1 MKWNKVFI
9 MLTIKEVAEL
19 AGVSKS
25 TVSRVLNNNGY
36 VSNEARQKIEKV
48 IKEHQYKPSA
58 AAVSLSKQ
66 ESSIIG
72 VVIPEID
79 NPFFAE
85 VLKGITEMADEN
97 GFSLIFCDTQNSGEK
112 ELKALGM
119 LEQQR
124 VRGVIITPAMGYGLE
139 SIDKI
144 KAALSKL
151 AVPIVVVDRD
161 FDYSEWDTVYFQNY
175 ESGYL
180 AAESLIKAGNERI
193 GIILGD
199 MQLKIAR
206 ERYRGFKDAMASY
219 HKVICDKDVWKGDFT
234 TDTAYDLMKQMIAS
248 GDLPDAMVTT
258 NNRTSMGFLK
268 AMVEAGITVGKD
280 IAVVG
285 IDLIP
290 TLDALGFHFSCVSRD
305 TEEMGKM
312 AMRLLM
318 RRMAEPDGNR
328 NIWVV
333 PCKLELKGS
342 ESKRR

>member
-1 MKWNKVFI
+1 
-9 MLTIKEVAEL
+9 MLTIKGVAEL

-25 TVSRVLNNNGY
+25 TVSRVLNNKDY
-36 VSNEARQKIEKV
+36 VSEESRQKIEKV
-48 IKEHQYKPSA
+48 IKEHQYRPSA

-66 ESSIIG
+66 ESNIIG

-85 VLKGITEMADEN
+85 VLKGITGMADESD
-97 GFSLIFCDTQNSGEK
+97 FSLIYCGTQNSGEK

-124 VRGVIITPAMGYGLE
+124 VRGVIITPAMGYVGQE
-139 SIDKI
+139 SIQKI

-151 AVPIVVVDRD
+151 NVPIVVLDRD

-180 AAESLIKAGNERI
+180 ATESLIKAGNDRI

-206 ERYRGFKDAMASY
+206 ERYRGFKDAMVFYQKA
-219 HKVICDKDVWKGDFT
+219 ICERDVWKGDFT
-234 TDTAYDLMKQMIAS
+234 TDTAYQLMKQMVAS

-258 NNRTSMGFLK
+258 NNFTSIGFIK
-268 AMVEAGITVGKD
+268 AMTETGVIIGKD

-285 IDLIP
+285 IDRIP
-290 TLDALGFHFSCVSRD
+290 LLDALGFHFSCVSRN

-312 AMRLLM
+312 AMKLLIQ
-318 RRMAEPDGNR
+318 RMNNPDSSR

-342 ESKRR
+342 EIRGR

>member
-1 MKWNKVFI
+1 

-25 TVSRVLNNNGY
+25 TVSRVLNNKGY
-36 VSNEARQKIEKV
+36 VSNEARQKIETV

-79 NPFFAE
+79 NPFFGE
-85 VLKGITEMADEN
+85 VLKGITETADEN
-97 GFSLIFCDTQNSGEK
+97 GFSLIFCDTQNNGEK

-119 LEQQR
+119 LQQQR
-124 VRGVIITPAMGYGLE
+124 VRGVIITPAMGYVGLE
-139 SIDKI
+139 SVEKI

-151 AVPIVVVDRD
+151 NVPIVIVDRD

-175 ESGYL
+175 ESGYI
-180 AAESLIKAGNERI
+180 AAESLIKAGNHRI

-206 ERYRGFKDAMASY
+206 ERYRGFKDAMAAY
-219 HKVICDKDVWKGDFT
+219 HKEVLEKDVWKGDFT
-234 TDTAYDLMKQMIAS
+234 ADTAYRLMNRMIAS

-258 NNRTSMGFLK
+258 NNLTSIGFIK
-268 AMVEAGITVGKD
+268 AMVEAGISIGGD
-280 IAVVG
+280 IAAVG
-285 IDLIP
+285 IDRIP
-290 TLDALGFHFSCVSRD
+290 ILDVLGFYFSCVSRD

-312 AMRLLM
+312 AMKLLM
-318 RRMAEPDGNR
+318 HRMEKPNGHR

-342 ESKRR
+342 EARKG